1 MPIVQSNHTF
11 NYDDTVSFNTNFS
24 IWFME
29 NSEERSAWGD
39 KPYSRE
45 EGLEVFTNL
54 FEKKVDNI

>member
-1 MPIVQSNHTF
+1 MPIVHSNHKF
-11 NYDDTVSFNTNFS
+11 KYDDTDSFETNFNV
-24 IWFME
+24 WYME

-54 FEKKVDNI
+54 FKKKVDNI